1 MSEALKHAVLK
12 YGNEEQISWVPE
24 IEKYGME
31 WADCYL
37 ALRGAFN
44 LNECFDIPT
53 DKVAKYQKAMGTI
66 SGLRWRKQD
75 GHWYEYR
82 MRDLLSRQM

>member
-1 MSEALKHAVLK
+1 MQYLNM
-12 YGNEEQISWVPE
+12 GNEEQISWVPE

-53 DKVAKYQKAMGTI
+53 DKVAKYQKQWGQYLVC
-66 SGLRWRKQD
+66 GGRKQD